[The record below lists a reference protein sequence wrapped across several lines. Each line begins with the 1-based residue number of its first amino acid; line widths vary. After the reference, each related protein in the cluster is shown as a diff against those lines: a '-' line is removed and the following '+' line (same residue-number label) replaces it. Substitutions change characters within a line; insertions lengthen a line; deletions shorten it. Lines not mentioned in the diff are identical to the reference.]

1 MYSAK
6 AFSPA
11 GLSGFFAAYPVKDDP
26 LRSGAKGGGLA
37 LARGVKVEVSVE
49 EAKKTEI
56 ITLLNGELRDM
67 YVARRAIEIL
77 LQKAEYDMRIV
88 IDQEIQIPVGGGLGS
103 SAASALAAALA
114 FAKAARLKVTYNEAA
129 RAAHIAD
136 VECGTGLGTVSGL
149 VVGGMLL
156 VTKPG
161 APDLDEVKRLIVG
174 PELKVVIG
182 FYGPIK
188 KETVLK
194 SSDIPRINEIG
205 EETLRNILR
214 DPLPENFMRE
224 CWEFVRK
231 TGLAS
236 SRVIKGVEAA
246 RKAGALGASQA
257 MIGET
262 VYALVEDGRVA
273 EVAEAVKKTGAEV
286 FVTEVEWRP
295 AHLI

>member
-1 MYSAK
+1 MHSAK

-11 GLSGFFAAYPVKDDP
+11 GLSGFFAAYPVEGDP
-26 LRSGAKGGGLA
+26 LKSGAKGGGIA
-37 LARGVKVEVSVE
+37 LSRGVKVEVAVE
-49 EAKKTEI
+49 EAEETEI
-56 ITLLNGELRDM
+56 ITLLNGKPRDM
-67 YVARRAIEIL
+67 YVARRAVEIL
-77 LQKAEYDMRIV
+77 LQKVECNMRII

-114 FAKAARLKVTYNEAA
+114 FAKAARLKVTYDEAA
-129 RAAHIAD
+129 RAAHMAD

-156 VTKPG
+156 VTRPG
-161 APDLDEVKRLIVG
+161 APGLDEVKRLMVD

-194 SSDIPRINEIG
+194 GGDIPRINRIG

-214 DPLPENFMRE
+214 EPLPENFMHE
-224 CWEFVRK
+224 CWEFTRK

-236 SRVIKGVEAA
+236 LRAMRGVEAA

-273 EVAEAVKKTGAEV
+273 EVAEAIKKTGAEV
-286 FVTEVEWRP
+286 FIAEVEWRP